1 MIKSFKEVFNI
12 TNKYIMLAT
21 PLILYSLVSSVYLA
35 ASATGRVLNILIAVL
50 LFLLMTG
57 AFIAGWFNMV
67 KLAVSYPD
75 SREPNTI
82 IKEFTAGVGEYFLPS
97 LGVLF
102 NILLITLLIMYL
114 TFFIGMKTIG
124 DVGISSEVFAKA
136 FETTEALKVFLSGLT
151 AEQLMKLNQWNI
163 LIMSSLSLSYFLVLL
178 YLPALFYKKKNPFVA
193 LFVSLKD
200 LFSKKILKTFGL
212 YFLIF
217 SVNAFISI
225 LSALF
230 IGNVM
235 MHFIVTLL
243 NFYYITIASVGVFYY
258 YYKNFVEPQLGQNID
273 TRV

>member
-35 ASATGRVLNILIAVL
+35 ASATGRVLNIMIAVF
-50 LFLLMTG
+50 LFFLMTG

-67 KLAVSYPD
+67 KLVVSHPD

-82 IKEFTAGVGEYFLPS
+82 IKEFASGVGEYFLPS
-97 LGVLF
+97 LGLLLNV
-102 NILLITLLIMYL
+102 LLITLLIMYL
-114 TFFIGMKTIG
+114 SFFVGMQTIG
-124 DVGISSEVFAKA
+124 DVGISADAFAKA
-136 FETTEALKVFLSGLT
+136 FETTEALKVFLASLT
-151 AEQLMKLNQWNI
+151 TEQLMKLNQWNV
-163 LIMSSLSLSYFLVLL
+163 LIMSSLSFSYFLVLL
-178 YLPALFYKKKNPFVA
+178 YLPALFYKKKNPFMA

-212 YFLIF
+212 YFMIF
-217 SVNAFISI
+217 SINAFISI

-230 IGNVM
+230 IGNVV

-243 NFYYITIASVGVFYY
+243 NFYYITIVSVGVFYY

-273 TRV
+273 TRI

>member
-102 NILLITLLIMYL
+102 NILLITLLI
-114 TFFIGMKTIG
+114 I
-124 DVGISSEVFAKA
+124 
-136 FETTEALKVFLSGLT
+136 
-151 AEQLMKLNQWNI
+151 
-163 LIMSSLSLSYFLVLL
+163 
-178 YLPALFYKKKNPFVA
+178 P
-193 LFVSLKD
+193 VSIHYHRQAPL
-200 LFSKKILKTFGL
+200 
-212 YFLIF
+212 
-217 SVNAFISI
+217 
-225 LSALF
+225 
-230 IGNVM
+230 
-235 MHFIVTLL
+235 
-243 NFYYITIASVGVFYY
+243 
-258 YYKNFVEPQLGQNID
+258 
-273 TRV
+273 